1 MGRAPWGGWRLDAGW
16 GHPLLAHGCSTGQG
30 FPKNVRQQDS
40 CYGWGAVDVR
50 LVEVSREVWSAIIL
64 STPQKDSYMKQE
76 PTAPKNRTSLGRGS
90 YSEALRIGEILRKE
104 TVGGILLVAA
114 AVIAI
119 VWANSPVSESYFAL
133 RDLKIGYEPWHLELS
148 LGTWAADGL
157 LAVFFFLVGLE
168 LKREFVAGDLRQ
180 FSKSIVPV
188 SAAVG
193 GVLVPALIYAIINLT
208 SPETLRGWAIPTAT
222 DIAFAVAVLAIIGS
236 HLPSALRIFLL
247 TLAVVDDLLAISIIA
262 VFYTDEIS
270 LAPLL
275 IALIPLGLYTL
286 LAQKYRRFFGTRVWA
301 AWVILL
307 PLGVATWG
315 LVHASGIH
323 ATVAGVLLGFAIPVI
338 RSQAS
343 GGPESGPGLSEIFE
357 HRFRPISA
365 GIAVPLFAF
374 LSAGVAIGGWD
385 GLVSAVTDPV
395 AIGVVIALVVGKP
408 VGIMGT
414 TWLVNKTT
422 KASLDKSI
430 KWIDLFGV
438 SLLAGIGFTVSLLVA
453 ELSFGQGSPHDDHAK
468 IGILAASFL
477 AALLAAA
484 VLTSRNRHYKTVQLE
499 EAVDA
504 DNDGIP
510 DVYQQDGN

>member
-1 MGRAPWGGWRLDAGW
+1 MNENPSVPPR
-16 GHPLLAHGCSTGQG
+16 SS
-30 FPKNVRQQDS
+30 V
-40 CYGWGAVDVR
+40 
-50 LVEVSREVWSAIIL
+50 
-64 STPQKDSYMKQE
+64 
-76 PTAPKNRTSLGRGS
+76 LGRGS
-90 YSEALRIGEILRKE
+90 YGEVLRIGEILRKE

-114 AVIAI
+114 AVIAL

-133 RDLKIGYEPWHLELS
+133 RDFRIGYEPWHLELS
-148 LGTWAADGL
+148 LGAWAADGL
-157 LAVFFFLVGLE
+157 LAIFFFLVGLE

-180 FSKSIVPV
+180 FSKSVVPIA
-188 SAAVG
+188 AAVG
-193 GVLVPALIYAIINLT
+193 GVAVPAVIYALINLT

-262 VFYTDEIS
+262 VFYSSD
-270 LAPLL
+270 LQAGPLL
-275 IALIPLGLYTL
+275 LALIPLAVYAF
-286 LAQKYRRFFGTRVWA
+286 LAQKYRRFFGARPAA

-307 PLGVATWG
+307 PLGVITWA

-343 GGPESGPGLSEIFE
+343 GGPSAGPGLSEIFE

-365 GIAVPLFAF
+365 GIAVPVFAF
-374 LSAGVAIGGWD
+374 FSAGVAVGGWD

-395 AIGVVIALVVGKP
+395 AIGIIVALVLGKP

-414 TWLVNKTT
+414 TWLLT
-422 KASLDKSI
+422 KATRASLDRSL
-430 KWIDLFGV
+430 KWIDVFGV

-453 ELSFGQGSPHDDHAK
+453 ELSFGQGSAHDDHAK
-468 IGILAASFL
+468 VGILAASL
-477 AALLAAA
+477 IAALLAAA
-484 VLTSRNRHYKTVQLE
+484 VLGARNRQYRAVEAE
-499 EAVDA
+499 EAIDT
-504 DNDGIP
+504 DRDGIP
-510 DVYQQDGN
+510 DVYDDRRT